1 MEYKLAEYAS
11 NPSTSRGRM
20 YATDFQSFRNDF
32 QRDLNR
38 ITHSASFRRLE
49 YKTQVFVN
57 DKGDHYR
64 TRLTHSI
71 EVSQI
76 GKVIAAAL
84 NLSVDLTEVVCL
96 SHDLGH
102 PPFGHAGEEAL
113 DEMMKNNGGFDH
125 NANSLKLVTDQ
136 EERYFDF
143 DGLNLTWETLE
154 GIVKHNGPLQGKYSS
169 HKKIPE
175 IILDFNNKFDLQLD
189 KFASLEAQVA
199 AISDDIAYNAH
210 DLEDGMRANLFDLD
224 DLKKAGF
231 MNDIIFSV
239 ERSLKGAQLQRVV
252 HEVVRRVITLLVR
265 DVITNSKKNIK
276 SMKIEKISDVWNA
289 SQTIIGFSDKQKE
302 FVKDLK
308 KFLFANMYR
317 HSYVNRM
324 TYKARETVKSLFE
337 VYINNLE
344 CLPGNWF
351 NKISVEKI
359 DPYIVVCDY
368 IAGMTDRFASKE
380 YEQLCLLRSKF

>member
-11 NPSTSRGRM
+11 NPSTSKGRM

-76 GKVIAAAL
+76 GKVIANAL
-84 NLSVDLTEVVCL
+84 NLSIDLTEVVCL

-113 DEMMKNNGGFDH
+113 DEMMQGYGGFDH
-125 NANSLKLVTDQ
+125 NANSLKLVTEQ

-143 DGLNLTWETLE
+143 DGLNLTWESLE
-154 GIVKHNGPLQGKYSS
+154 GIVKHNGPLKGKYS
-169 HKKIPE
+169 KNKVIPK
-175 IILDFNNKFDLQLD
+175 IILDFNDIFDLQLD

-210 DLEDGMRANLFDLD
+210 DLEDGMRAKLFDLN

-239 ERSLKGAQLQRVV
+239 ENSVKGAELQRLI
-252 HEVVRRVITLLVR
+252 HEVVRRVITVLVA
-265 DVITNSKKNIK
+265 DVIHNSKKNIDK
-276 SMKIEKISDVWNA
+276 LSIKTVNDVGNA
-289 SQTIIGFSDKQKE
+289 QI
-302 FVKDLK
+302 
-308 KFLFANMYR
+308 
-317 HSYVNRM
+317 
-324 TYKARETVKSLFE
+324 
-337 VYINNLE
+337 
-344 CLPGNWF
+344 
-351 NKISVEKI
+351 
-359 DPYIVVCDY
+359 
-368 IAGMTDRFASKE
+368 
-380 YEQLCLLRSKF
+380 